1 MERYVR
7 LEEISDGRLYGPN
20 DMVRADCGGCEGC
33 PASCCRGMGNTIV
46 LDPLDVF
53 RMTTALGAK
62 FEELLIDKIELNV
75 ADGLILPNLKM
86 DGEGESCVF
95 LNSQGRCSIHDARPG
110 ICRLFPLGRYYENRS
125 FQYFLQTNECRKEN
139 RSKIKVKKWIDTPEL
154 EKYQKFITDWHY
166 FLKDIQEMLQKMED
180 EARRKEISMY
190 ILTSFY
196 VIGYQGDEDFYQQV
210 QQRMNQGTGRVGM
223 GTL

>member
-20 DMVRADCGGCEGC
+20 DMVRADCGDCEGC
-33 PASCCRGMGNTIV
+33 SACCRGMGKTIV
-46 LDPLDVF
+46 LDPLDVH
-53 RMTTALGAK
+53 RISTALGAK
-62 FEELLIDKIELNV
+62 FEEILIDKIDLNV
-75 ADGLILPNLKM
+75 VDGLILPNLRM

-180 EARRKEISMY
+180 DARRKEISMY

-196 VIGYQGDEDFYQQV
+196 VIGYQEDEDFYQQV

>member
-20 DMVRADCGGCEGC
+20 DMVRADCGDCEGC
-33 PASCCRGMGNTIV
+33 SACCRGMGNTIV
-46 LDPLDVF
+46 LDPLDVY
-53 RMTTALGAK
+53 RISTALGAK
-62 FEELLIDKIELNV
+62 FEEMLIDKIDLNV
-75 ADGLILPNLKM
+75 VDGLILPNLKM

-139 RSKIKVKKWIDTPEL
+139 RAKIKVKKWIDTPEL
-154 EKYQKFITDWHY
+154 EKYQKFIADWHY
-166 FLKDIQEMLQKMED
+166 FLKDTQEMLQRTED
-180 EARRKEISMY
+180 EARRREISMY

-196 VIGYQGDEDFYQQV
+196 VIGYREEEDFYQQV
-210 QQRMNQGTGRVGM
+210 QLRMNQGTGRVGL